1 VLLVTVMVMVKP
13 REQETV
19 FLLGA
24 EGRSQLHVFQNE

>member
-1 VLLVTVMVMVKP
+1 VLVLLVMVKP

-24 EGRSQLHVFQNE
+24 EGRSQLHVFRNE

>member
-1 VLLVTVMVMVKP
+1 VLLVTVMVKP